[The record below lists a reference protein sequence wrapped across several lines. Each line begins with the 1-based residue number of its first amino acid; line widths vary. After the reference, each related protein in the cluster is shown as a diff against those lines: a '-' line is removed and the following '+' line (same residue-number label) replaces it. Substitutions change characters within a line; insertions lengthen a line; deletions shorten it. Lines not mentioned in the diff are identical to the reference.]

1 MQIIYRYKIKTVRTC
16 RGGKIINIIF
26 QRIKIELTQIWLK
39 LLWRKKN
46 KDNFTNIK
54 NTFPIDHVRVGK
66 GTYGGIKVIDYG
78 KKSNLLIGN
87 YCSIAEEVTFIL
99 SGEHPMDR
107 ISTFPFDVYYLKK
120 EENIAETNGDIVIE
134 DDVWIGYGATI
145 LSGVR
150 IGQGAVIASGAI
162 VTKDVEPYSVVGG
175 VPAKHIK
182 YRFSKEIREKLLNIS
197 FEKIDVE
204 CILKSKNIF
213 NRPIDSSN
221 IDYILDSLHVSR
233 RK

>member
-1 MQIIYRYKIKTVRTC
+1 M
-16 RGGKIINIIF
+16 
-26 QRIKIELTQIWLK
+26 
-39 LLWRKKN
+39 LWRKRN

-54 NTFPIDHVRVGK
+54 NIFPLDHVKVGK

-78 KKSNLLIGN
+78 GKSILTIGN

-107 ISTFPFDVYYLKK
+107 LSTFPFEVYYCKK
-120 EENIAETNGDIVIE
+120 KENIAGTNGDIVLE

-162 VTKDVEPYSVVGG
+162 VSKDVEPYSIVGG
-175 VPAKHIK
+175 VPAKCIK
-182 YRFSKEIREKLLNIS
+182 YRFSKEIRDKLKNVS

-204 CILKSKNIF
+204 WITKNEKI
-213 NRPIDSSN
+213 IDISIEPSN
-221 IDYILDSLHVSR
+221 IDYILDSLPTSR
-233 RK
+233 GK